1 MAVRDGGLTSGRAEL
16 RVAAER
22 PANIDEARMS
32 VTLLTPIMTVLAT
45 LPVGAFWMFVW
56 LVGTNGYSERKG
68 FAILASILSLVVVSI
83 VVATATSGLLAARIQ
98 AATQWPGWVVVLG
111 SVAGVLVAWLVVL
124 CVGSF
129 AIVLV
134 VGSTR

>member
-1 MAVRDGGLTSGRAEL
+1 
-16 RVAAER
+16 
-22 PANIDEARMS
+22 MS
-32 VTLLTPIMTVLAT
+32 VTWPASIITVLAT

-68 FAILASILSLVVVSI
+68 FAILASILGLVVVSI

-111 SVAGVLVAWLVVL
+111 TVAAVLVAWLIIL

-129 AIVLV
+129 AIVLLL
-134 VGSTR
+134 GSTR